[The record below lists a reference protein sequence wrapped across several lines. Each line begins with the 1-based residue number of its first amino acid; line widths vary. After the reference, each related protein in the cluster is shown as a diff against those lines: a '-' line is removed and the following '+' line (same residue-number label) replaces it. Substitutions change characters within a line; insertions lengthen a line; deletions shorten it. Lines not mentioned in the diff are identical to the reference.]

1 MERSD
6 ITVKIPIRADSLTA
20 AEQNCLSNL
29 HAAKPLTF
37 KFEATNQE
45 EYKRPDSNLIGFL
58 ELIESCIAP
67 HDSLKE
73 LCVAVRSAIQ
83 SCLLPSDFG
92 GMELTTSTP
101 LSAEVEA
108 QIVFLL
114 STYLEAAKSA
124 ERSRHE
130 PRPLSERPPGRRPM
144 TMAEKIFAAHDVSRK
159 GWVKAGEVIQ
169 VDVDWILASEL
180 SWAGM
185 KKVYDSVGRPG
196 IFRNDRFWLAGDHRV
211 EPALYD
217 LPDVK
222 KLMDASRIAHQE
234 FKMTEFQGFN
244 VIPDP
249 LNITGNQSNV
259 KPFMQYTIMHTEFVR
274 ERALP
279 GQLIIGA
286 DSHSCSAGAVSCLSI
301 GMGVADVVMPLI
313 TGQTWFT
320 VPETVSIRF
329 VGRPPRGIG
338 GKDTI
343 LYILKEF
350 KRNTIAAERVVE
362 FSGPGLK
369 YLSGDARFAIANMCT
384 EFGAVTGIFESDE
397 RTLEYISRRVR
408 RKYRSNAV
416 YFRADPDAEYA
427 EQRVIDLSKMTSFVA
442 ICPSPDNVVPVT
454 EIQGYELDGCFIG
467 ACTTAEEDLII
478 GALILQAGLDQGLE
492 PVDKGRRVVVPGSRP
507 IRHKL
512 EDLGLL
518 DIYRRAG
525 FNIGV
530 PGCSMCIGQG
540 TDQAHS
546 GERWLSSQNRNFK
559 NRMGPGSIGNI
570 AAAATV
576 AASSFTMK
584 ITDPQ
589 PLLDRLNT
597 DELTKYLMYNPI
609 KDSPDILEKY
619 HLQGENDP
627 GTIAAEA
634 GNIPYYEPY
643 GTDAEEDTSSSSE
656 SDAWSLPSTAS
667 SPVQDHFPMHSDPSS
682 AEIIKGKVMRLGDFI
697 DTDAIIPT
705 DFLHLCETD
714 EEWGSHCMEYF
725 MPEFR
730 DLAQKQGHNIIVA
743 GKGFGVGSSR
753 DVAVNAL
760 KGCGIK
766 CVIAESFAFIYARN
780 QPNIGILGI
789 QVPRGGD
796 GKDLY
801 DIAQMGSEIE
811 VDMDAS
817 VIRCGGS
824 EFHFELSL
832 MEKQLIQVGGIKK
845 AFERFGKGLFD
856 QLCRSQDPTPHAKAT
871 GCRGGTVA
879 DIEAPPV

>member
-1 MERSD
+1 MDHND
-6 ITVKIPIRADSLTA
+6 IAVRIPRQATSLTI
-20 AEQNCLSNL
+20 AERDCLSTL
-29 HAAKPLTF
+29 RAAKSIKF
-37 KFEATNQE
+37 NFEASDGGEPNKSDTN
-45 EYKRPDSNLIGFL
+45 LVGFL
-58 ELIESCIAP
+58 KLIESCIDP
-67 HDSLKE
+67 HDELRE
-73 LCVAVRSAIQ
+73 LCAAVRSAIQ

-92 GMELTTSTP
+92 GMELTTSTI
-101 LSAEVEA
+101 LSMEIEA
-108 QIVFLL
+108 QVLFLL
-114 STYLEAAKSA
+114 STYVEAVKSA
-124 ERSRHE
+124 ERAHHAPKS
-130 PRPLSERPPGRRPM
+130 LKERPQGRRPM
-144 TMAEKIFAAHDVSRK
+144 TMSEKIFAAHDVSRK
-159 GWVKAGEVIQ
+159 GWVRPGEVIQ

-180 SWAGM
+180 SWGSM
-185 KKVYDSVGRPG
+185 QRMYDSVGRPG

-222 KLMDASRIAHQE
+222 RLMDASRLAHHE

-244 VIPDP
+244 
-249 LNITGNQSNV
+249 
-259 KPFMQYTIMHTEFVR
+259 YTIMHTEFVR

-313 TGQTWFT
+313 TGQTWFS

-329 VGRPPRGIG
+329 IGRPPMGIG

-350 KRNTIAAERVVE
+350 KRNTIAADRVVE
-362 FSGPGLK
+362 FSGPGIK

-397 RTLEYISRRVR
+397 RTLEYISRRLR
-408 RKYRSNAV
+408 RKYRSGAA

-427 EQRVIDLSKMTSFVA
+427 GQHVIDLSQVTSFVA
-442 ICPSPDNVVPVT
+442 LHPSPDNVVPVT
-454 EIQGYELDGCFIG
+454 ELQDYELDGCFIG

-478 GALILQAGLDQGLE
+478 GALILQAGLNAGLE
-492 PVDKGRRVVVPGSRP
+492 PVSKGRRVAVPGSRP
-507 IRHKL
+507 IRRKL

-518 DIYRRAG
+518 DFYRRAG
-525 FNIGV
+525 FSIGV

-570 AAAATV
+570 ASAATV
-576 AASSFTMK
+576 AASSFAMR

-589 PLLDRLNT
+589 PLLDQLNL
-597 DELTKYLMYNPI
+597 DELTKYLAYNTI
-609 KDSPDILEKY
+609 KDDPAVLEKF
-619 HLQGENDP
+619 HLEDEREP
-627 GTIAAEA
+627 GTAAEKVSD
-634 GNIPYYEPY
+634 ISYYEPY
-643 GTDAEEDTSSSSE
+643 GTDTEENRSPLETGLI
-656 SDAWSLPSTAS
+656 SLPDTTPSLM
-667 SPVQDHFPMHSDPSS
+667 QDQFSIKPDLKG

-705 DFLHLCETD
+705 SFLHLCETD

-730 DLAQKQGHNIIVA
+730 DLVQNQGHNIVVA

-760 KGCGIK
+760 KGCGVK

-780 QPNIGILGI
+780 QPNLGLLGI
-789 QVPRGGD
+789 QVPRKSD
-796 GKDLY
+796 GQSLY

-811 VDMDAS
+811 VDITTS
-817 VIRCGGS
+817 IIRCGGL
-824 EFHFELSL
+824 EFHFELSV

-856 QLCRSQDPTPHAKAT
+856 QLCRTHDSAPQKQDAL
-871 GCRGGTVA
+871 RGKGTVV
-879 DIEAPPV
+879 DIEALPV

>member
-1 MERSD
+1 MDYKD
-6 ITVKIPIRADSLTA
+6 IIIRIPRQAASLTV
-20 AEQNCLSNL
+20 AEQDCLSML
-29 HAAKPLTF
+29 KAGRSITF
-37 KFEATNQE
+37 NFE
-45 EYKRPDSNLIGFL
+45 DSEGGECPIADTNLIGFL
-58 ELIESCIAP
+58 KLIESGLAS
-67 HDSLKE
+67 HNDLGE
-73 LCVAVRSAIQ
+73 LCVAVRSTIQ
-83 SCLLPSDFG
+83 SCLLPCDFG
-92 GMELTTSTP
+92 GMELNTSTP
-101 LSAEVEA
+101 LSTETEA
-108 QIVFLL
+108 QVIFLL
-114 STYLEAAKSA
+114 STYLEAVKSA
-124 ERSRHE
+124 ERSRDA
-130 PRPLSERPPGRRPM
+130 PKSLGERPHGRRPM
-144 TMAEKIFAAHDVSRK
+144 TMAEKVFAAHEISRK
-159 GWVKAGEVIQ
+159 GWVRAGEVIQ

-180 SWAGM
+180 SWASM
-185 KKVYDSVGRPG
+185 KRVYDSVGKPG

-222 KLMDASRIAHQE
+222 KLMDASRIAHQD

-244 VIPDP
+244 
-249 LNITGNQSNV
+249 
-259 KPFMQYTIMHTEFVR
+259 YTIMHTEFVR

-350 KRNTIAAERVVE
+350 KRNTIAAERIVE

-397 RTLEYISRRVR
+397 RTLEYISRRVT
-408 RKYRSNAV
+408 RKHRSNAV

-427 EQRVIDLSKMTSFVA
+427 GQHVIDLSQVTSFVA
-442 ICPSPDNVVPVT
+442 LCPSPDNVVPVT
-454 EIQGYELDGCFIG
+454 ELQDYELDGCFIG

-478 GALILQAGLDQGLE
+478 GALVLQAGLNQGLE
-492 PVDKGRRVVVPGSRP
+492 PVGEGRRVVVPGSRP
-507 IRHKL
+507 ISRKL

-518 DIYRRAG
+518 DFYRRAG
-525 FNIGV
+525 FSIGV

-570 AAAATV
+570 AASATV
-576 AASSFTMK
+576 AASSFTMR

-589 PLLDRLNT
+589 PLLDQLNLE
-597 DELTKYLMYNPI
+597 ELAKCISYNPI
-609 KDSPDILEKY
+609 KDSPAILEKF
-619 HLQGENDP
+619 HLQNESEP
-627 GTIAAEA
+627 GATDTQTDAIT
-634 GNIPYYEPY
+634 YCEPY
-643 GTDAEEDTSSSSE
+643 GVDAEEEMSAETIREQFAHADSME
-656 SDAWSLPSTAS
+656 LPTPIS
-667 SPVQDHFPMHSDPSS
+667 SPIQDKFPMNSDPNTS
-682 AEIIKGKVMRLGDFI
+682 ATVKGKVMRLGDFI

-705 DFLHLCETD
+705 SFLHLCETD
-714 EEWGSHCMEYF
+714 EEFGSHCMEYF

-730 DLAQKQGHNIIVA
+730 DLAQNHGHSVIVA

-789 QVPRGGD
+789 RVPRGND
-796 GKDLY
+796 GKSLY

-811 VDMDAS
+811 VDMATS

-824 EFHFELSL
+824 EFHFELSA

-845 AFERFGKGLFD
+845 AFERFGKGLFNE
-856 QLCRSQDPTPHAKAT
+856 LCKPQDPRPQGRVTRYKI
-871 GCRGGTVA
+871 GTVA
-879 DIEAPPV
+879 DIEAFPV

>member
-1 MERSD
+1 MDYND
-6 ITVKIPIRADSLTA
+6 ITIRIPRQAESLTV
-20 AEQNCLSNL
+20 AEQDCLATL
-29 HAAKPLTF
+29 RAARSLTF
-37 KFEATNQE
+37 KFEVSE
-45 EYKRPDSNLIGFL
+45 ERGCPDVDTNLIEFMK
-58 ELIESCIAP
+58 LIESGIAS
-67 HDSLKE
+67 HDNLGE
-73 LCVAVRSAIQ
+73 LRVAVRSAIQ

-92 GMELTTSTP
+92 GMELDTTMP
-101 LSAEVEA
+101 LSTETEA
-108 QIVFLL
+108 QVLFLL
-114 STYLEAAKSA
+114 STYLEAVKSA
-124 ERSRHE
+124 ERSHHA
-130 PRPLSERPPGRRPM
+130 PKPLSERPPGRRPM
-144 TMAEKIFAAHDVSRK
+144 TMAEKIFAAHDISQK
-159 GWVKAGEVIQ
+159 GWVKAGEVIE

-180 SWAGM
+180 SWASM
-185 KKVYDSVGRPG
+185 KRVYDSVGRPG

-222 KLMDASRIAHQE
+222 RLMDASRIAHRD

-244 VIPDP
+244 
-249 LNITGNQSNV
+249 
-259 KPFMQYTIMHTEFVR
+259 YTIMHTEFVR

-286 DSHSCSAGAVSCLSI
+286 DSHACSAGAVSCLSI

-313 TGQTWFT
+313 TGQTWFA

-350 KRNTIAAERVVE
+350 KRNTIAAERIVE

-369 YLSGDARFAIANMCT
+369 YLSGDARFAIANMSTVCVHFIDDDD

-397 RTLEYISRRVR
+397 RTVEYISRRVT
-408 RKYRSNAV
+408 RKHRSNAV

-427 EQRVIDLSKMTSFVA
+427 GQHVIDLSQVTSFVA
-442 ICPSPDNVVPVT
+442 MCPSPDNVVPVT
-454 EIQGYELDGCFIG
+454 ELQDYELDGCFIG

-478 GALILQAGLDQGLE
+478 GALVLQAGLNQGLE
-492 PVDKGRRVVVPGSRP
+492 PVIGEGRRVVVPGSRP
-507 IRHKL
+507 IRRKL

-518 DIYRRAG
+518 DVYRRAG
-525 FNIGV
+525 FSIGV

-540 TDQAHS
+540 TDQAHP

-576 AASSFTMK
+576 AASSFAMR

-589 PLLDRLNT
+589 PLLDQLNL
-597 DELTKYLMYNPI
+597 DELVKCTSYNPI
-609 KDSPDILEKY
+609 KDSPAVLEKY
-619 HLQGENDP
+619 HLQDESEP
-627 GTIAAEA
+627 GATDTQTDAIT
-634 GNIPYYEPY
+634 YCEPY
-643 GTDAEEDTSSSSE
+643 GFDAEEETSSSE
-656 SDAWSLPSTAS
+656 IMEQHVAHSDSMPSPKASS
-667 SPVQDHFPMHSDPSS
+667 SPVQDQIPTNSDSNMS
-682 AEIIKGKVMRLGDFI
+682 ATVKGKVMRLGDFI

-705 DFLHLCETD
+705 SFLHLCETD
-714 EEWGSHCMEYF
+714 EEFGSHCMEYF

-730 DLAQKQGHNIIVA
+730 DLAQNQGYSVIVA

-789 QVPRGGD
+789 QVPHQDD
-796 GKDLY
+796 GKSLY

-811 VDMDAS
+811 VDMATS

-824 EFHFELSL
+824 EFHFELSA

-845 AFERFGKGLFD
+845 AFERFGKGLFNE
-856 QLCRSQDPTPHAKAT
+856 LCKPQHPKPQGKVT
-871 GCRGGTVA
+871 GRKTGTVA
-879 DIEAPPV
+879 DIEALPF

>member
-1 MERSD
+1 MEGAV
-6 ITVKIPIRADSLTA
+6 ITIEIAHQARDLTA
-20 AEQNCLSNL
+20 VERDCLSAL
-29 HAAKPLTF
+29 SAAKGIAFRFDTPNH
-37 KFEATNQE
+37 ENSSS
-45 EYKRPDSNLIGFL
+45 SNSNIIDFL
-58 ELIESCIAP
+58 ELVESSIVP
-67 HDSLKE
+67 HKDLDD
-73 LCVAVRSAIQ
+73 LCAALRSVIQ
-83 SCLLPSDFG
+83 SCLLPGDFG
-92 GMELTTSTP
+92 GMNLMPTSP
-101 LSAEVEA
+101 LSTETEA
-108 QIVFLL
+108 QILFLL
-114 STYLEAAKSA
+114 STHLEALKSA
-124 ERSRHE
+124 ARSQNAPE
-130 PRPLSERPPGRRPM
+130 PLRERPRGRRPM

-185 KKVYDSVGRPG
+185 NKIYDSVGRPG

-222 KLMDASRIAHQE
+222 KLMKTSRLAHEE

-244 VIPDP
+244 
-249 LNITGNQSNV
+249 
-259 KPFMQYTIMHTEFVR
+259 YTIMHTEFVR

-301 GMGVADVVMPLI
+301 GMGGADVVMPLI

-329 VGRPPRGIG
+329 IGRPPKGIG

-343 LYILKEF
+343 LYILKEL
-350 KRNTIAAERVVE
+350 KRNTIAAERIIE
-362 FSGPGLK
+362 FSGPGIK

-397 RTLEYISRRVR
+397 RTLEFISRRLR
-408 RKYRSNAV
+408 RKDRANAV
-416 YFRADPDAEYA
+416 YFRPDPDAEYA
-427 EQRVIDLSKMTSFVA
+427 EQRTINLSQVTSFVA
-442 ICPSPDNVVPVT
+442 VYPSPDNVVPVT
-454 EIQGYELDGCFIG
+454 ELRDYELDGCFIG
-467 ACTTAEEDLII
+467 ACTTAEEDLIV
-478 GALILQAGLDQGLE
+478 GALMLKAGLEQGLE

-507 IRHKL
+507 IRRKL
-512 EDLGLL
+512 EELGLL
-518 DIYRRAG
+518 DVYRRAK
-525 FNIGV
+525 FSIGV

-540 TDQAHS
+540 TDQAQP
-546 GERWLSSQNRNFK
+546 GEHWLSSQNRNFK

-576 AASSFTMK
+576 AASSFAMR

-589 PLLDRLNT
+589 PLLDQLNVDSLAT
-597 DELTKYLMYNPI
+597 YLRYNSL
-609 KDSPDILEKY
+609 KDSPVTLKKFHLETE
-619 HLQGENDP
+619 LGVAGECAKVTP
-627 GTIAAEA
+627 IS
-634 GNIPYYEPY
+634 YSEPY
-643 GTDAEEDTSSSSE
+643 GIDAKEEITTETSKRQGSRNTPKALPITMSSLAQ
-656 SDAWSLPSTAS
+656 DLPSTK
-667 SPVQDHFPMHSDPSS
+667 SD
-682 AEIIKGKVMRLGDFI
+682 ANTAGLIRGKVMRLGDFI

-705 DFLHLCETD
+705 SFLHLCETD

-730 DLAQKQGHNIIVA
+730 DLAWNQGHNIVVA

-753 DVAVNAL
+753 EMAVNAL

-780 QPNIGILGI
+780 QPNLGLVGI
-789 QVPRGGD
+789 QVSREGD
-796 GKDLY
+796 GEKLY
-801 DIAQMGSEIE
+801 DNAQMGSEIE

-817 VIRCGGS
+817 VIRCGGGT
-824 EFHFELSL
+824 FHFKLSA
-832 MEKQLIQVGGIKK
+832 MEKQLIQVGGIEK
-845 AFERFGKGLFD
+845 AFERFGKDLFN
-856 QLCRSQDPTPHAKAT
+856 QLCRTQNRPPQNTT
-871 GCRGGTVA
+871 GGRRVGAVA
-879 DIEAPPV
+879 DIETLPI

>member
-1 MERSD
+1 MDHKD
-6 ITVKIPIRADSLTA
+6 ITIRVPRQAVSLTV
-20 AEQNCLSNL
+20 AEQNCLSTL
-29 HAAKPLTF
+29 KAGRSIAF
-37 KFEATNQE
+37 DFEGSDGDECSTADT
-45 EYKRPDSNLIGFL
+45 NLIGFL
-58 ELIESCIAP
+58 KLIES
-67 HDSLKE
+67 SLVSHNDLGE
-73 LCVAVRSAIQ
+73 LCVAVRSTIQ
-83 SCLLPSDFG
+83 SCLLPVDFD
-92 GMELTTSTP
+92 GMELDTSKP
-101 LSAEVEA
+101 LSTETEA
-108 QIVFLL
+108 QVIFLL
-114 STYLEAAKSA
+114 SSYLEAVKSA
-124 ERSRHE
+124 ERSRDA
-130 PRPLSERPPGRRPM
+130 PKSLGERPHGRRPM
-144 TMAEKIFAAHDVSRK
+144 TMAEKVFAAHEISRK
-159 GWVKAGEVIQ
+159 GWVRAGEVIQ

-180 SWAGM
+180 SWASM
-185 KKVYDSVGRPG
+185 KRVYDSVGKPG

-222 KLMDASRIAHQE
+222 KLMDASRIAHQD

-244 VIPDP
+244 
-249 LNITGNQSNV
+249 
-259 KPFMQYTIMHTEFVR
+259 YTIMHTEFVR

-350 KRNTIAAERVVE
+350 KRNTIAAERIVE

-397 RTLEYISRRVR
+397 RTLEYISRRVT
-408 RKYRSNAV
+408 RKHRSNAV
-416 YFRADPDAEYA
+416 YFRADPNAEYA
-427 EQRVIDLSKMTSFVA
+427 GQHVIDLSQVTSFVA
-442 ICPSPDNVVPVT
+442 LCPSPDNVVPVT
-454 EIQGYELDGCFIG
+454 ELQDYELDGCFIG

-478 GALILQAGLDQGLE
+478 GALVLRAGLNQGLE
-492 PVDKGRRVVVPGSRP
+492 PVDGGRRVVVPGSRP
-507 IRHKL
+507 IRRKL

-518 DIYRRAG
+518 DFYRRAG
-525 FNIGV
+525 FSIGV

-540 TDQAHS
+540 TDQAHA
-546 GERWLSSQNRNFK
+546 GEHWLSSQNRNFK

-576 AASSFTMK
+576 AASSFKMR

-589 PLLDRLNT
+589 SLLDQL
-597 DELTKYLMYNPI
+597 DLEELTRCISYNPI
-609 KDSPDILEKY
+609 KDSPAILEKF
-619 HLQGENDP
+619 HLQNESEP
-627 GTIAAEA
+627 GVTDMQANAIT
-634 GNIPYYEPY
+634 YCEPY
-643 GTDAEEDTSSSSE
+643 GVDAEEEMSPETIRQQFAHADSMELPTPISSPIQDKFPMNSE
-656 SDAWSLPSTAS
+656 PST
-667 SPVQDHFPMHSDPSS
+667 S
-682 AEIIKGKVMRLGDFI
+682 ATVKGKVMRLGDFI

-705 DFLHLCETD
+705 SFLHLCETD
-714 EEWGSHCMEYF
+714 EEFGSHCMEYF

-730 DLAQKQGHNIIVA
+730 DLAQNHGHSVIVA

-789 QVPRGGD
+789 QVPRTND
-796 GKDLY
+796 GQSLY

-811 VDMDAS
+811 VDVATS

-824 EFHFELSL
+824 EFHFELSA

-845 AFERFGKGLFD
+845 AFERFGKGLFNE
-856 QLCRSQDPTPHAKAT
+856 LCKPQDPRPQGVTRYKT
-871 GCRGGTVA
+871 GAIA
-879 DIEAPPV
+879 DIEALPV

>member
-1 MERSD
+1 MKINCREMDRSN
-6 ITVKIPIRADSLTA
+6 ITVQIPVLADSLTA
-20 AEQNCLSNL
+20 AEQNCLSTI
-29 HAAKPLTF
+29 HAAESITF
-37 KFEATNQE
+37 KFEAFEQG
-45 EYKRPDSNLIGFL
+45 EYKKSDSNLIGFL
-58 ELIESCIAP
+58 KLIESCIASY
-67 HDSLKE
+67 DSLQE
-73 LCVAVRSAIQ
+73 LCVAIRSAIQ

-92 GMELTTSTP
+92 GMELTTSMA

-108 QIVFLL
+108 QIQFLL

-130 PRPLSERPPGRRPM
+130 PRPLSERPLGRRPM
-144 TMAEKIFAAHDVSRK
+144 SMAEKIFAAHDVSRK

-169 VDVDWILASEL
+169 VAVDWVLASEL

-222 KLMDASRIAHQE
+222 RLMDASRFAHQE

-244 VIPDP
+244 
-249 LNITGNQSNV
+249 
-259 KPFMQYTIMHTEFVR
+259 YTIMHTEFVR

-320 VPETVSIRF
+320 VPETISIRF

-350 KRNTIAAERVVE
+350 KRNTIAAERIVE

-427 EQRVIDLSKMTSFVA
+427 EQHVIDLSQISSFVA

-454 EIQGYELDGCFIG
+454 EVQGYELDGCFIG
-467 ACTTAEEDLII
+467 ACTTAEEDLVI
-478 GALILQAGLDQGLE
+478 GALILRAGLDQGFE
-492 PVDKGRRVVVPGSRP
+492 PVGKGRRVVVPGSRP

-518 DIYRRAG
+518 DVYRRAG

-540 TDQAHS
+540 TDQALS

-589 PLLDRLNT
+589 SLLDRLNP
-597 DELTKYLMYNPI
+597 DELTKYLLYNPI
-609 KDSPDILEKY
+609 KDSPDILEKF
-619 HLQGENDP
+619 HLQGEDEP
-627 GTIAAEA
+627 GATAVEG

-643 GTDAEEDTSSSSE
+643 GTDAEEDTSSSETDSL
-656 SDAWSLPSTAS
+656 SLPSTAS
-667 SPVQDHFPMHSDPSS
+667 SPVQDHFPTNLNPNS

-705 DFLHLCETD
+705 SFLHLCETD
-714 EEWGSHCMEYF
+714 DEWGSHCMEYF

-730 DLAQKQGHNIIVA
+730 DLVQHQGHNIIVA

-789 QVPRGGD
+789 QVPRGND
-796 GKDLY
+796 GRDLY
-801 DIAQMGSEIE
+801 DIAQMGLDIE

-817 VIRCGGS
+817 VIRCGGG

-856 QLCRSQDPTPHAKAT
+856 QLCRSQDPTPHRKVT
-871 GCRGGTVA
+871 GCQGGTVV
-879 DIEAPPV
+879 DIEVLPV

>member
-1 MERSD
+1 MEGSVISVQIPRQANGL
-6 ITVKIPIRADSLTA
+6 TV
-20 AEQNCLSNL
+20 AEQDCLSALSVAKRIAFTFGDRGNEESSDGDLNL
-29 HAAKPLTF
+29 V
-37 KFEATNQE
+37 
-45 EYKRPDSNLIGFL
+45 GFM
-58 ELIESCIAP
+58 ELIESNIP
-67 HDSLKE
+67 PNE
-73 LCVAVRSAIQ
+73 EFEGLCAALRGTIQ

-92 GMELTTSTP
+92 GMDLTPSTS
-101 LSAEVEA
+101 LSTETESQVL
-108 QIVFLL
+108 FLL
-114 STYLEAAKSA
+114 STYLEALKSA
-124 ERSRHE
+124 ERSRNA
-130 PRPLSERPPGRRPM
+130 PKPLRERPQGRRAM

-185 KKVYDSVGRPG
+185 SKIYESVGRPG

-222 KLMDASRIAHQE
+222 KLMNASRVAHKE

-244 VIPDP
+244 
-249 LNITGNQSNV
+249 
-259 KPFMQYTIMHTEFVR
+259 YTIMHTEFVR

-301 GMGVADVVMPLI
+301 GMGGADVVMPLI
-313 TGQTWFT
+313 TGQTWFA

-329 VGRPPRGIG
+329 IGRPPKGIG

-343 LYILKEF
+343 LYILKEL
-350 KRNTIAAERVVE
+350 KRNTVAAERIVE

-369 YLSGDARFAIANMCT
+369 HLSGDARFAIANMCT

-397 RTLEYISRRVR
+397 RTLEFISRRVR
-408 RKYRSNAV
+408 RKYRDDAI
-416 YFRADPDAEYA
+416 YFRPDPDAEYA
-427 EQRVIDLSKMTSFVA
+427 EQCVIDLSQVSSFVA
-442 ICPSPDNVVPVT
+442 VHPSPESVVPVT
-454 EIQGYELDGCFIG
+454 ELEDYQLDGCFIG

-478 GALILQAGLDQGLE
+478 GALVLRAGLDRGLK

-518 DIYRRAG
+518 NVYRRAK
-525 FNIGV
+525 FSVGV

-540 TDQAHS
+540 TDQAQP
-546 GERWLSSQNRNFK
+546 GEHWLSSQNRNFK

-570 AAAATV
+570 ASAATV
-576 AASSFTMK
+576 AASSFAMK
-584 ITDPQ
+584 VTDPQ
-589 PLLDRLNT
+589 SLLDQLNL
-597 DELTKYLMYNPI
+597 DDLSGYLRYSPL
-609 KDSPDILEKY
+609 KDSPAALKKF
-619 HLQGENDP
+619 HLQTESELAVEP
-627 GTIAAEA
+627 TQTAA
-634 GNIPYYEPY
+634 ITYYEPY
-643 GTDAEEDTSSSSE
+643 GIDAKGETFTETSGQQGPYDTPGP
-656 SDAWSLPSTAS
+656 SLMAVPPPA
-667 SPVQDHFPMHSDPSS
+667 QDLLPKEPG
-682 AEIIKGKVMRLGDFI
+682 ANTTGLIKGKVMRLGDFI

-705 DFLHLCETD
+705 GFLHLCETD
-714 EEWGSHCMEYF
+714 DEWGSHCMEYF

-730 DLAQKQGHNIIVA
+730 DLANNKGHNIIVA

-753 DVAVNAL
+753 EMAVNAL

-780 QPNIGILGI
+780 QPNFGLLGI
-789 QVPRGGD
+789 QVPREGD
-796 GKDLY
+796 RKKLY

-811 VDMDAS
+811 VDTNSS
-817 VIRCGGS
+817 VIRCGSS
-824 EFHFELSL
+824 EFHFELSA
-832 MEKQLIQVGGIKK
+832 MEKQLIQVGGIEK
-845 AFERFGKGLFD
+845 AFERFGKDLFN
-856 QLCRSQDPTPHAKAT
+856 QLCRPQNSPPQDVVR
-871 GCRGGTVA
+871 RGKVGAVA
-879 DIEAPPV
+879 DIEALPI